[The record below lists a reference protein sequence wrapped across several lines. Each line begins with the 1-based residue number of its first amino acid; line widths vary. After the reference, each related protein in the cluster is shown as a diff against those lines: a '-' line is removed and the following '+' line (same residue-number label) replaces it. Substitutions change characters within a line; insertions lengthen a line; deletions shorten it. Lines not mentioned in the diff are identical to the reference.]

1 MKKKIITL
9 VVITVIFAL
18 VIVTSCFIGLVNIST
33 IKDAKETL
41 AIYNECVAREDYK
54 DSKLLSLYKFKDNLV
69 RFTVINKDGD
79 VIFDNEIAKLDNH
92 NNRQEIIDAFKNG
105 SGSSVRYSESL
116 STSMV
121 YVATKI
127 DDNTVI
133 RSSVPV
139 NNIRVFTSVTLKYYI
154 AIILLVFVLS
164 LFLAVK
170 LVKIIVYPI
179 NELQKV
185 TSKIENGDLNKR
197 AIIYNYDEIGFLA
210 QTFNNIADQLEIRI
224 IDSLDKKNKL
234 EAILESMES
243 GVIAIDNNENII
255 LINSYSQKLFDLK
268 EDNIGKKISDCI
280 IDYDLINFI
289 REIPEIGTKEVKLFH
304 PIERELRV
312 KKSPIINYLNNS
324 IGIVITVQDITDIKR
339 LENMR
344 SEFVANV
351 SHELKT
357 PLTSIKGFSETLRY
371 VDDSETKN
379 KFLDIID
386 KESERLTNL
395 INDILILSNIENI
408 HKMESEYFNPG
419 DVIENVLDMV
429 KSQAYK
435 KSIIIKYNDCFN
447 SEILGSKDKFHQLAV
462 NLIEN
467 AIKYSNENGIVK
479 IDLTL
484 EEQYFVFKVKDNGIG
499 IPKND
504 IPRIFERFYRV
515 DKSRST
521 RGTGLGLAIVKH
533 IVKLFNGEISVKSKV
548 GIGSTFTV
556 KIKKVINIKDKL
568 KIY

>member
-69 RFTVINKDGD
+69 RFTVINKEGE

-105 SGSSVRYSESL
+105 SGSSVRYSASL

-139 NNIRVFTSVTLKYYI
+139 NNIRVFTSGTLKYYI

-164 LFLAVK
+164 LFLAIK

-548 GIGSTFTV
+548 GIGSTFIV
-556 KIKKVINIKDKL
+556 KIKK
-568 KIY
+568 

>member
-105 SGSSVRYSESL
+105 SGSSVRYSASL

>member
-1 MKKKIITL
+1 MKKKIITS

-41 AIYNECVAREDYK
+41 AIYNECVVREDYK

-69 RFTVINKDGD
+69 RFTVINKEGE
-79 VIFDNEIAKLDNH
+79 VIFDNEITKLDNH

-105 SGSSVRYSESL
+105 SGSSVRYSASL

-139 NNIRVFTSVTLKYYI
+139 NSIRVFTSGTLKYYI

-164 LFLAVK
+164 LFLAIK

-210 QTFNNIADQLEIRI
+210 QTFNNMADQLEIRI
-224 IDSLDKKNKL
+224 RDSLDKKNKL

-289 REIPEIGTKEVKLFH
+289 REIPEIGTKEIKLFH

-395 INDILILSNIENI
+395 INDILILSNIENL

-484 EEQYFVFKVKDNGIG
+484 EDQYFVFKVQDNGIG

-548 GIGSTFTV
+548 GKGSTFTV
-556 KIKKVINIKDKL
+556 KIKK
-568 KIY
+568 

>member
-69 RFTVINKDGD
+69 RFTVINKDGE

-105 SGSSVRYSESL
+105 SGSSVRYSASL

-556 KIKKVINIKDKL
+556 KIKK
-568 KIY
+568 

>member
-41 AIYNECVAREDYK
+41 AIYNECVVREDYK

-105 SGSSVRYSESL
+105 SGSSVRYSASL

-556 KIKKVINIKDKL
+556 KIKK
-568 KIY
+568 